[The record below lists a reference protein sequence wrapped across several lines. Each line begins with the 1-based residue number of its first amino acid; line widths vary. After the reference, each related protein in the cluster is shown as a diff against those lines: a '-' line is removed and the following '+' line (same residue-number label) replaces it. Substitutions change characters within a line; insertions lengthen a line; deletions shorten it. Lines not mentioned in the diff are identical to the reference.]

1 MLAVVTGASR
11 GLGRSCAREL
21 AAHGADLLLVARDQM
36 GLADVAAEIK
46 VKYPGREV
54 TTLVCDLGDSDAPQR
69 VRESADQLGQV
80 DILVNNAAVQ
90 GPIGPA
96 WEMPWREF
104 EETLRID
111 FLVPVALCRALIPSM
126 KAKGGGWIINVAGGG
141 ATTPRPMFAAYAAA
155 KTALVRFTET
165 VAIEAARDGIRIN
178 AVAPGAFASG
188 MTKAV
193 HSSAENAGEV
203 EAAIAQRLLDRED
216 TANAKKAARLVVYLT
231 IGEGRDVTG
240 KLISAV
246 WDRWDCLHR
255 HPEVL
260 AHKDVFTL
268 RRILPKERDLGLDE

>member
-21 AAHGADLLLVARDQM
+21 AAHGANLLLVARDQM

-96 WEMPWREF
+96 WEVPWREF

-111 FLVPVALCRALIPSM
+111 FLVPVALCRALIPSI
-126 KAKGGGWIINVAGGG
+126 KAKGRGWIINIAGGG

-165 VAIEAARDGIRIN
+165 VAIEMARDGIRIN

-203 EAAIAQRLLDRED
+203 EAAIAQRLLDSED
-216 TANAKKAARLVVYLT
+216 TANAEKAARLVVYLT
-231 IGEGRDVTG
+231 IGDGRDVTG

-255 HPEVL
+255 YPKVL
-260 AHKDVFTL
+260 AHKDVYTL
-268 RRILPKERDLGLDE
+268 RRILPEERDLSLDK